1 MKTWGKVLIGGG
13 VLVAAIVTYYLVKNK
28 KSNNNSLPEKELS
41 PIAKKILTE
50 ASKWLD
56 VHEVADSKG
65 DYTKNQGFDNAD
77 FEKKIK
83 AIGWL
88 KGEPYC
94 AAFVKMVFD
103 QIATGNAKTFFSKNL
118 SKHALTCFNNLKK
131 KSDYAEQIDAAE
143 SGCLICYDG
152 HIEFC
157 IDTDGKNHKV
167 ISANGPKMI
176 DGKEIDGVYQRTR
189 EAGKAIGTEPF
200 MGYIRILKLD

>member
-1 MKTWGKVLIGGG
+1 M
-13 VLVAAIVTYYLVKNK
+13 
-28 KSNNNSLPEKELS
+28 PEKELS
-41 PIAKKILTE
+41 PIARKILAE

-83 AIGWL
+83 AVGWL

-131 KSDYAEQIDAAE
+131 KSDYAEQISAAE
-143 SGCLICYDG
+143 PGCLICYDG
-152 HIEFC
+152 HIEVC
-157 IDTDGKNHKV
+157 VDTDGNTHKV
-167 ISANGPKMI
+167 ISANGPKEI

-189 EAGKAIGTEPF
+189 QAGKPIGSEPF